1 MNVNIKNI
9 STEKRNPNTMDIDRV
24 STIEILK
31 KINNEDKTVPLAVEK
46 ALSQIAQLVDVIV
59 DAFNEG
65 GRLIYM
71 GAGTSGRLG
80 VLDASECPPT
90 YGVSPSMVVGL
101 IAGGNNALVNAVEG
115 AEDNKEFAIEDLKNI
130 DLKKEDIVV
139 GIAASGRTPYVLS
152 GCEYAK
158 SIGCTTGCITTEA
171 GSILADS
178 VDYPIEAITGA
189 EPLTG
194 STRMKSG
201 TAQKLIC
208 NMLTTA
214 SMIKLG
220 KVYQNLLVHMV
231 PTNEKLMSRA
241 ASIIMEVTTYSKEE
255 AFEKL
260 EKFKSIKAVI
270 FSYLTNIDEVE
281 TINKLLDKYNGNIN
295 KIIESL
301 KEGN

>member
-1 MNVNIKNI
+1 MNVNLKGI
-9 STEKRNPNTMDIDRV
+9 STERRNPNTMDIDSV
-24 STIEILK
+24 STIEILR
-31 KINNEDKTVPLAVEK
+31 KINNEDKTVPVAVEK
-46 ALSQIAQLVDVIV
+46 ALSQIAQLTDVIV
-59 DAFNEG
+59 DSFNNG

-90 YGVSPSMVVGL
+90 YGVSSNMVIGL
-101 IAGGNNALVNAVEG
+101 IAGGKNALVNAVEG
-115 AEDNKEFAIEDLKNI
+115 AEDNREFAIEDLKNI
-130 DLKKEDIVV
+130 NLVKEDIVV

-152 GCEYAK
+152 GVEYAK
-158 SIGCTTGCITTEA
+158 SIGCLTGCITTAA
-171 GSILADS
+171 GSVLANS

-241 ASIIMEVTTYSKEE
+241 ASIITEVTTYTTEE
-255 AFEKL
+255 ALQKL
-260 EKFKSIKAVI
+260 EKYKTIKAVI
-270 FSYLTNIDEVE
+270 VSYLTNIEDVDL
-281 TINKLLDKYNGNIN
+281 INDLLDKNRGNIN
-295 KIIESL
+295 KIIENL

>member
-101 IAGGNNALVNAVEG
+101 IAGGNNALDKGFEG
-115 AEDNKEFAIEDLKNI
+115 
-130 DLKKEDIVV
+130 
-139 GIAASGRTPYVLS
+139 GR
-152 GCEYAK
+152 
-158 SIGCTTGCITTEA
+158 
-171 GSILADS
+171 
-178 VDYPIEAITGA
+178 
-189 EPLTG
+189 
-194 STRMKSG
+194 
-201 TAQKLIC
+201 
-208 NMLTTA
+208 
-214 SMIKLG
+214 
-220 KVYQNLLVHMV
+220 
-231 PTNEKLMSRA
+231 
-241 ASIIMEVTTYSKEE
+241 
-255 AFEKL
+255 
-260 EKFKSIKAVI
+260 
-270 FSYLTNIDEVE
+270 
-281 TINKLLDKYNGNIN
+281 
-295 KIIESL
+295 
-301 KEGN
+301 